1 MVVDKSNPLPLFSL
15 WFLSYVAMKG
25 GWMTSNVITDLHKN
39 VAVITSEL
47 KLCSSKCF
55 PFWGTIIA
63 LRLGR
68 KLYHHYCFKGASVI
82 KKQHIRACPHR
93 KEIISNQQCYNPIGC
108 CSVFM
113 DRAECR
119 KMLYDFCLWQKD
131 FKRAR
136 AALCLPLHLFQIFQY
151 FLHEVWKNFAGPFH
165 SKDVLQTGAIASL
178 RAPPI
183 YTGKLTRNTMPIHP
197 YITHLHLWMC
207 SHPPR
212 PTWNTYICVM

>member
-1 MVVDKSNPLPLFSL
+1 MYLPAGEGSSSNIFPSHWRTALSFWKQPLWPRSLAPITWITENQSNCCSHLIIDVEVKYSMCYYNWWAWAKSQLPNHASNRESWSYRMVVDKSNPLPLFSL
-15 WFLSYVAMKG
+15 WFLSYIAIKG
-25 GWMTSNVITDLHKN
+25 GWMTLNVITDLHKN

-119 KMLYDFCLWQKD
+119 KML
-131 FKRAR
+131 
-136 AALCLPLHLFQIFQY
+136 
-151 FLHEVWKNFAGPFH
+151 
-165 SKDVLQTGAIASL
+165 
-178 RAPPI
+178 
-183 YTGKLTRNTMPIHP
+183 
-197 YITHLHLWMC
+197 
-207 SHPPR
+207 
-212 PTWNTYICVM
+212 